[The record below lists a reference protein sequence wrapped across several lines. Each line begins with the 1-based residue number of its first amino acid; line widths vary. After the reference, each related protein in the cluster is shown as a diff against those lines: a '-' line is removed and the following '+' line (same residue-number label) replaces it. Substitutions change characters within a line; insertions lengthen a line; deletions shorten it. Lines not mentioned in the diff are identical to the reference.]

1 MIFVIAIL
9 DATIIE
15 KITFPVKEF
24 IGYAKEFE
32 QINFKEIESEMTNQD
47 FIKLATAFND
57 LQKKL
62 FETINETK
70 RQNTEILL
78 LNEKM
83 KQDFIDKR
91 NLVSSISHDIKT
103 PLTIIEATIH
113 AIKDQIITQEEI
125 PTELDNLIKE
135 ITKTKQLLQDAINI
149 YKIETELANTSNFEE
164 FDLIDLITTITD
176 DFKTLFE
183 KYQQRLSLNFQS
195 DIKINGDINQF
206 KKAISNVILNAI
218 VHSPKGNKISINII
232 SKNKKKVLEI
242 INTGITISE
251 DEIENIFKPF
261 FQADKSRT
269 LNDDF
274 GNGLGLYISQ
284 EILKGHNLKLD
295 VVNLENAVKF
305 YIIY

>member
-183 KYQQRLSLNFQS
+183 KYQHRL
-195 DIKINGDINQF
+195 
-206 KKAISNVILNAI
+206 
-218 VHSPKGNKISINII
+218 
-232 SKNKKKVLEI
+232 
-242 INTGITISE
+242 
-251 DEIENIFKPF
+251 
-261 FQADKSRT
+261 
-269 LNDDF
+269 
-274 GNGLGLYISQ
+274 
-284 EILKGHNLKLD
+284 
-295 VVNLENAVKF
+295 
-305 YIIY
+305 